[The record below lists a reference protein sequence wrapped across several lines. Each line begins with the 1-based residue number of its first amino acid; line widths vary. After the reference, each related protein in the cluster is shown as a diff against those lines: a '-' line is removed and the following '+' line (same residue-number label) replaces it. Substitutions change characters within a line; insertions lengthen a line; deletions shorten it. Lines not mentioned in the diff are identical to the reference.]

1 MNQIVDQLQIQ
12 CITNDHENNFIGKI
26 NIRNLKCNIPIFQR
40 QQNLDKI
47 QTIIEYQR
55 EYYHKYGR
63 FEFLGIISIAY
74 MNDSSSMNKIYIL
87 DGQHRLCAMK
97 KLLEEGYPD
106 FSIYIQIVP
115 VVTLDEM
122 REKFRILNS
131 HVEVPEYV
139 LLGSLE
145 QKRML
150 EELGEYI
157 RNRYP
162 NYLSNSQRPRIPH
175 IYLETFLD
183 NIFKN
188 DNFDQN
194 IFERYQITQI
204 HHLIHYMESWNS
216 ELLNRF
222 QHSKREYYELIT
234 KKIKPKKIINN
245 GVAVVATASISN
257 FFSLGLDKTDQWL
270 SNHAMNIESYQSYM
284 IPMEFIKSIQPYLHK
299 NRGSAMTVAEAE
311 IALEEGIKWISMS
324 RNNMDISES
333 DPEIMDIESI
343 ENINSGI
350 NPAQNLN
357 LNLNLNINKKRK
369 PIKKPVRQA
378 LWTQYY
384 QNSIEGLCYVCQTN
398 KITCFNFEV
407 GHVIAVANGGT
418 DHIKNLRPICKSCNC
433 SMGTQNLESYKMQ
446 YFSN

>member
-1 MNQIVDQLQIQ
+1 MNNMNQIIDQLQIQ

-47 QTIIEYQR
+47 QTIVEYQR

-63 FEFLGIISIAY
+63 FEFLGIITIAY

-97 KLLEEGYPD
+97 QLLDENYPD

-115 VVTLDEM
+115 VTTLDEM

-157 RNRYP
+157 RIRYP
-162 NYLSNSQRPRIPH
+162 SYLSNSQKPRIPH
-175 IYLETFLD
+175 IHLETFLD

-194 IFERYQITQI
+194 IFERYQITHI

-222 QHSKREYYELIT
+222 QHSKRDYYELIT
-234 KKIKPKKIINN
+234 KKIKPKKIAIPNY
-245 GVAVVATASISN
+245 
-257 FFSLGLDKTDQWL
+257 FSLGLDKTDQWL
-270 SNHAMNIESYQSYM
+270 STHAMNIASYQSYM
-284 IPMEFIKSIQPYLHK
+284 IPVEFIKTIESYLQK
-299 NRGSAMTVAEAE
+299 NRRNVMEIAEA
-311 IALEEGIKWISMS
+311 ANEEGIKWITMP
-324 RNNMDISES
+324 RNNMEIAES
-333 DPEIMDIESI
+333 DSELMDIESI
-343 ENINSGI
+343 ENINSGSNSNQI
-350 NPAQNLN
+350 S
-357 LNLNLNINKKRK
+357 NINKKRK